1 MNSYAVDYSDV
12 QGLLRFGYAALT
24 EASFLLLR
32 IRDARDA
39 SAWLA
44 SAPVTN
50 AVKLDIAPPT
60 AMQVAFTREGLEALH
75 LPPNIIAGFS
85 DEFLS
90 GMWGEENRSHRLG
103 DIGKNSPEYWRW
115 GGSEKVPHVLVML
128 YAQKGQLQ
136 ARREAIQD
144 PAWDTAFEIMD
155 SLPTS
160 DLQGVEPFGF
170 TDGISEPSL
179 DWERQRTSADQVAYT
194 NLSCLGEFLL
204 GYPNEY
210 GKYTDRP
217 LLPND
222 STSVGLPEAED
233 SPGMRDLGRNG
244 SYLVLRQLQQD
255 VRGFWQFAD
264 RQARSDPQAREQ
276 LAASMVGR
284 NRNGDPLMPLSS
296 QPIDGV
302 KPAHPSNQ
310 FTYDSDGNGTRCPFG
325 AHIRRSNPRNAD
337 FPPGTTGFISR
348 LIHNLGFAG
357 TDLRQDIMSSTRFHR
372 LLRRG
377 REYGPR
383 LSPEQAVQPDCSDT
397 GEHGIQFVCINA
409 NISRQFEFVQGAW
422 IMNTK
427 FNGVTAESDPL
438 LGNRQP
444 IPGCAVTDNFSLP
457 QEGGLPRCI
466 NGLPQFVTVRG
477 GAYFF
482 LPGIRA
488 LRYLAMHSPP
498 T

>member
-1 MNSYAVDYSDV
+1 VNGYAVDYGDV
-12 QGLLRFGYAALT
+12 QGLVRFGYTALT

-32 IRDARDA
+32 IRDARA
-39 SAWLA
+39 AAEWLA
-44 SAPVTN
+44 SAPISN
-50 AVKLDIAPPT
+50 AVALDKAPLT

-75 LPPNIIAGFS
+75 LPANVISGFS

-90 GMWGEENRSHRLG
+90 GIWGEENRSHRLG
-103 DIGKNSPEYWRW
+103 DIGANSPQYWRW
-115 GGSEKVPHVLVML
+115 GGPGKVPHVLLML
-128 YAQKGQLQ
+128 YAQKGQLDGWSQ
-136 ARREAIQD
+136 TVQGSGWAA
-144 PAWDTAFEIMD
+144 AFEVLD

-179 DWERQRTSADQVAYT
+179 DWERHRTADDQIAYT

-222 STSVGLPEAED
+222 SNSAVLPEAED
-233 SPGMRDLGRNG
+233 NPGTRDLGRNG

-264 RQARSDPQAREQ
+264 RQAKSDPQAREQ
-276 LAASMVGR
+276 LASSLVGR
-284 NRNGDPLMPLSS
+284 NRNGDPLMPSSS
-296 QPIDGV
+296 QPIAGV

-310 FTYDSDGNGTRCPFG
+310 FTYDSDVNGTRCPFG
-325 AHIRRSNPRNAD
+325 AHIRRSNPRNSD
-337 FPPGTTGFISR
+337 FPPGTTGFFSR

-357 TDLRQDIMSSTRFHR
+357 TGLRQDIMSSTRFHR

-377 REYGPR
+377 REYGPG
-383 LSPEQAVQPDCSDT
+383 LSPEQAVQPDYPDT
-397 GEHGIQFVCINA
+397 AEHGIQFICINA

-427 FNGVTAESDPL
+427 FNGMTAESDPL

-444 IPGCAVTDNFSLP
+444 IPGCADTDNFSLP
-457 QEGGLPRCI
+457 QESGLPRCI
-466 NGLPQFVTVRG
+466 HGLPQFVTVRG

-488 LRYLAMHSPP
+488 LRYLIAVARD
-498 T
+498 

>member
-1 MNSYAVDYSDV
+1 MNAVDYSDV
-12 QGLLRFGYAALT
+12 QGLVRFGYAALT

-32 IRDARDA
+32 IRDAGAA

-44 SAPVTN
+44 SAPISN
-50 AVKLDIAPPT
+50 AVALDKAPPT
-60 AMQVAFTREGLEALH
+60 AMQVAFTRPGLEALQ
-75 LPPNIIAGFS
+75 LPANVIAGFS

-103 DIGKNSPEYWRW
+103 DEGANAPQSWRW
-115 GGSEKVPHVLVML
+115 GGPEKVPHVLVML

-136 ARREAIQD
+136 AFAQAIED
-144 PAWDTAFEIMD
+144 PAWNAAFELMD

-179 DWERQRTSADQVAYT
+179 DWERHRTAADQTAYT

-217 LLPND
+217 LLPDNN
-222 STSVGLPEAED
+222 TTGMLPEAED
-233 SPGMRDLGRNG
+233 KPGMRDLGRNG

-264 RQARSDPQAREQ
+264 RHAKSDPQTREQ
-276 LAASMVGR
+276 LATAMVGR
-284 NRNGDPLMPLSS
+284 HRNGDPLMPLTGE
-296 QPIDGV
+296 PIQGV
-302 KPAHPSNQ
+302 KPAQPSNQ
-310 FTYDSDGNGTRCPFG
+310 FTYDSDVDGTRCPFG

-337 FPPGTTGFISR
+337 FPPGTTGFFSR

-357 TDLRQDIMSSTRFHR
+357 TGLREDIMSSTRFHR

-377 REYGPR
+377 REYGPG
-383 LSPEQAVQPDCSDT
+383 LSPEQAVQPDYPDT
-397 GEHGIQFVCINA
+397 AEHGIQFICINA

-427 FNGVTAESDPL
+427 FNGMTGESDPL

-444 IPGCAVTDNFSLP
+444 IPGCAVTDSFLLP
-457 QEGGLPRCI
+457 QENGLPRCI
-466 NGLPQFVTVRG
+466 SGLPQFVTVRG

-488 LRYLAMHSPP
+488 LHYLA
-498 T
+498 TQGRE

>member
-1 MNSYAVDYSDV
+1 
-12 QGLLRFGYAALT
+12 
-24 EASFLLLR
+24 
-32 IRDARDA
+32 
-39 SAWLA
+39 
-44 SAPVTN
+44 
-50 AVKLDIAPPT
+50 
-60 AMQVAFTREGLEALH
+60 
-75 LPPNIIAGFS
+75 
-85 DEFLS
+85 
-90 GMWGEENRSHRLG
+90 
-103 DIGKNSPEYWRW
+103 
-115 GGSEKVPHVLVML
+115 ML

-296 QPIDGV
+296 RPIRPISLLTIPTAMARGV
-302 KPAHPSNQ
+302 RSAHTFDAP
-310 FTYDSDGNGTRCPFG
+310 
-325 AHIRRSNPRNAD
+325 IRAMPT
-337 FPPGTTGFISR
+337 F
-348 LIHNLGFAG
+348 
-357 TDLRQDIMSSTRFHR
+357 
-372 LLRRG
+372 RRG
-377 REYGPR
+377 RR
-383 LSPEQAVQPDCSDT
+383 DSSPA
-397 GEHGIQFVCINA
+397 
-409 NISRQFEFVQGAW
+409 
-422 IMNTK
+422 
-427 FNGVTAESDPL
+427 
-438 LGNRQP
+438 
-444 IPGCAVTDNFSLP
+444 
-457 QEGGLPRCI
+457 
-466 NGLPQFVTVRG
+466 
-477 GAYFF
+477 
-482 LPGIRA
+482 
-488 LRYLAMHSPP
+488 
-498 T
+498 